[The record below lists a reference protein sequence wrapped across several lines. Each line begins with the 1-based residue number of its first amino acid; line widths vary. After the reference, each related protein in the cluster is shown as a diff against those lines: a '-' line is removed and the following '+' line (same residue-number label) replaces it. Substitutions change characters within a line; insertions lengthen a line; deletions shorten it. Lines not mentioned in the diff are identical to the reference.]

1 MKKITIIILS
11 TLLFFSSCT
20 KWLEVEPKSNVK
32 EERIFKHEQGFKETL
47 TAAYIKM
54 SASNLYGKELTYG
67 FIDMLAQRY
76 VMSEDRPLFF
86 LNRPDFYSFVSGTT
100 QKDNY
105 TNRFWHESY
114 NIIANI
120 NNLIKN
126 INTKGQVITT
136 PGLKDIILGEALGLR
151 AFLHF
156 DLLRMFGPIYKDNPQ
171 SPSIPYRLTFDRQT
185 RQLLP
190 ATEVL
195 DLILADLVKAE
206 TLLKNDKMEINYALE
221 GIPENPFLTR
231 RSKRM
236 NKYAVK
242 ALMARVY
249 LYKGDI
255 ANAKEKAQEVI
266 NAKRN
271 DGSKI
276 FTFVTNNAKDH
287 LLSNEL
293 IFALSMDDKVFPTTV
308 LNEFLPS
315 KFSHTTAGD
324 RDRLHEIFDVE
335 VDGINDIR
343 MREIGGFTISAG
355 YCVTQKYMQDNYSLA
370 LNNTMPLIRL
380 AEMYYIL
387 AEASDDLKESARHL
401 SKVRKARALETLETF
416 DSPETKLLNIEK
428 EYRKEFYA
436 EGQLWFFYKRHGYKT
451 FQFCPI
457 QDMKEHN
464 YRFTIPDDEITFG
477 NIDK

>member
-11 TLLFFSSCT
+11 TLLFSSSCT

-195 DLILADLVKAE
+195 DLILSDLVKAE